1 MANGTEIG
9 MLDQRGKDAWPQHL
23 LSSPN
28 FTLSVCDNTTALI
41 STMMRGVRFLLF
53 ALFAVAS
60 TMTSGCANT
69 KQAEIEQTPNYA
81 ENFAELAKSNGKA
94 IGDAI
99 VFLIES
105 NQITYQQALELNA
118 SLLSD
123 VENYEDVVFLGSL
136 CSLDDRAVCNDLLIE
151 LAKSENP
158 RDLLVMARQI
168 FMGKNE
174 VELKSQSKLAI
185 EVNHLDNSFVLPI
198 PQGYCDVTNSEEGQ
212 YVMEMTKEMRAQNDL
227 LPISYFAFAS
237 CDGIESSIGYVSL
250 SNAYI
255 SMR

>member
-99 VFLIES
+99 VFLI
-105 NQITYQQALELNA
+105 
-118 SLLSD
+118 
-123 VENYEDVVFLGSL
+123 
-136 CSLDDRAVCNDLLIE
+136 
-151 LAKSENP
+151 
-158 RDLLVMARQI
+158 
-168 FMGKNE
+168 
-174 VELKSQSKLAI
+174 
-185 EVNHLDNSFVLPI
+185 
-198 PQGYCDVTNSEEGQ
+198 
-212 YVMEMTKEMRAQNDL
+212 
-227 LPISYFAFAS
+227 
-237 CDGIESSIGYVSL
+237 
-250 SNAYI
+250 
-255 SMR
+255 